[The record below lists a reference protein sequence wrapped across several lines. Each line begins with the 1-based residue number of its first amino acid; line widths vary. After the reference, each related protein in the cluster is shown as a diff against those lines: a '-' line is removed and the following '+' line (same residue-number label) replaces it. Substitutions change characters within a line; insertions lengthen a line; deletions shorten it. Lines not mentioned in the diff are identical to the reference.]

1 MTSVHR
7 TTTLHETQIKLHQ
20 SSHNSLLYKKLVH
33 DIKYVSLKSTTFI
46 SDIFDMVFNKVQ
58 VKIISEYAV

>member
-1 MTSVHR
+1 
-7 TTTLHETQIKLHQ
+7 
-20 SSHNSLLYKKLVH
+20 LVH